1 MSPCP
6 PNRVHTS
13 SRLFHKVCQC
23 LTTQHVRTSSLPV
36 FPSAII
42 LPSNLL
48 TLENVSHPLRNSFW
62 LSSVQNDLELGCET
76 GSSSPWFSLS
86 VCGDS
91 SLHPHP
97 ISSQSLTISCGE
109 VKFLKPNLGMDKKS
123 LPEWWSCSWPFG
135 LVQRKQKTYKDPRCM
150 NHVRCY
156 KRQKTDE
163 AP

>member
-6 PNRVHTS
+6 PNRVHTY

-23 LTTQHVRTSSLPV
+23 LTTQHARTSSLPV

-48 TLENVSHPLRNSFW
+48 TLESVSHLLRNSFW

-76 GSSSPWFSLS
+76 GSSSHWLSL
-86 VCGDS
+86 CMWRFFITS
-91 SLHPHP
+91 SSRQQPV
-97 ISSQSLTISCGE
+97 SISCGE
-109 VKFLKPNLGMDKKS
+109 AKFLKPNLGMDKKS
-123 LPEWWSCSWPFG
+123 LPERWSWSWPFG
-135 LVQRKQKTYKDPRCM
+135 LVQRKQKTYKAPRCM